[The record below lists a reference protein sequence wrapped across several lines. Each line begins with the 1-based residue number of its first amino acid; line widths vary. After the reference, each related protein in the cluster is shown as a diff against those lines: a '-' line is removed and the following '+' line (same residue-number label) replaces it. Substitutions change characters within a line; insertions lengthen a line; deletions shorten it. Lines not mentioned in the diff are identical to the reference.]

1 MKKAAGRLL
10 ALPLHALLI
19 ALLAVLGAMSLGWN
33 AVAML
38 LYPLLPRR
46 AGLRIGR
53 AGIAG
58 VYRTFWWI
66 AARCGMLRID
76 SAALD
81 RLAGERGLIVVANH
95 PSLLDALILVARLP
109 RGACIMK
116 ADLMRNPFL
125 GAGAR
130 LARYIRNDSPRAMIR
145 LAVADLQAGGQLI
158 VFPEG
163 TRTTRLPVNAFKPGV
178 TLIARLAQAPIQT
191 VFIETDSPYLSKGW
205 PLWRL
210 PPLPVRF
217 SVRLGERYAPA
228 QDGDALLRRI
238 EQAFAAG
245 LRPPGTGM
253 DAGTAAAAATSE
265 MSMPQRRAGR
275 P

>member
-1 MKKAAGRLL
+1 MRRLFTFS
-10 ALPLHALLI
+10 LHALLI

-38 LYPLLPRR
+38 LHPLLPRHT
-46 AGLRIGR
+46 GLRIGR
-53 AGIAG
+53 AGISG
-58 VYRTFWWI
+58 VYRTFWWL

-116 ADLMRNPFL
+116 ADLMRNVFL

-163 TRTTRLPVNAFKPGV
+163 TRTTRPPVNAFKPGV
-178 TLIARLAQAPIQT
+178 TLIARLAQAPIPT

-210 PPLPVRF
+210 PPLPIRF

-245 LRPPGTGM
+245 LRPPGRE
-253 DAGTAAAAATSE
+253 ASAAAAAEAPTSE
-265 MSMPQRRAGR
+265 MSMQRRASR